1 MLGEED
7 SNKELEEAYSIGTGM
22 EESDKPD
29 RPLLPLPPPPRRMH
43 NTFVNPTPNYNT
55 SIGVGDD
62 MQLDDDLV
70 IVVGNGKESKQP
82 ERITSIF
89 NEMGSDREASRSSSS
104 NRDLGRHDSS
114 DGYGDDFEGQVNN
127 HNDHKYGYY
136 DHHHRIESR
145 SSSPQAQPLPSNK
158 NSNINKK
165 LGSAKRSMN
174 ELLQKALEEAAN
186 PGEDDAEP
194 EVLPLPSNGEEEEQ
208 YEQADEDDEGVE
220 EEEEATEGT
229 IAMAEG
235 EEGTAAAS
243 GAAAG
248 PKRLK
253 SRKASSENDMKR
265 SRRDPA
271 QLEAE
276 AKRLAILEEERR
288 VAALT
293 FDEDAL
299 APRVENMME
308 RAKYIP
314 LRLTY
319 EERKSLRMVN
329 AAVSV
334 SDYTN
339 VVDVAFK
346 NKVRRQHVQ
355 LQQIVALLTG
365 LVAGGSYPEGQDVLQ
380 TRNFKPYQ
388 QKLGE
393 QFEIARRYKITNPE
407 KLRSEYGKLVYLLQ
421 DTINPDVQPLL
432 GVNVVAPVK
441 TVYSLCQEK
450 GALALLDDK
459 LLATAT
465 EEILSDGGK
474 SRATVEMEIKRK
486 EKAVKKLVGK
496 YAKVSL
502 SSSYSGQSMRSW
514 NWSSYSSSS
523 SYLSYQDRQ
532 REEEEEEEMRRTR
545 VPTDM
550 SEDEVR
556 MCLYSISDNNSF
568 LNANKKPISD
578 CLALLEKFFGDAD
591 GESEGSAGLDPERSL
606 AIDLGQGG
614 SRLTHSHAMQFN
626 YVKQSLTLWSAI
638 MEDMYRLWHLAE
650 QDLLS
655 PDVTYELRN
664 TGQGLQRVQSSPR
677 VYRAMHEIL
686 ARTKQALG
694 NWIGSSVIHL
704 GDNNV
709 PNALSF
715 IDKYVQVAQ
724 ILGPLVNTLNQIDKA
739 CEEDTGLRAYMEA
752 YGGVEMAKRDIL
764 RDFFTHAFD
773 GSGGNND
780 FDAGSCIDG
789 RLTSAWNW
797 CSQIADKPFY
807 PLFRMTGFMS
817 FSGEFGER

>member
-1 MLGEED
+1 MDGNDND
-7 SNKELEEAYSIGTGM
+7 SDAEIEEAYSASKA
-22 EESDKPD
+22 EASSEQSDVSAG
-29 RPLLPLPPPPRRMH
+29 LPLPPAPRRMY
-43 NTFVNPTPNYNT
+43 NTFVNPKVNP
-55 SIGVGDD
+55 SIGVDD
-62 MQLDDDLV
+62 ASIEVDDEMQLDDDLV
-70 IVVGNGKESKQP
+70 GVAGNYSKQP
-82 ERITSIF
+82 ERITSNF
-89 NEMGSDREASRSSSS
+89 NEIGSDREASRSSSS

-114 DGYGDDFEGQVNN
+114 DGYGDDFEGQVINN
-127 HNDHKYGYY
+127 NDKYGHYD

-145 SSSPQAQPLPSNK
+145 SSSPPARPLPSNK
-158 NSNINKK
+158 NNSIINKN

-186 PGEDDAEP
+186 PGDDDEDP
-194 EVLPLPSNGEEEEQ
+194 EVLPLPSNGEEEEKD
-208 YEQADEDDEGVE
+208 EQANDDEGE
-220 EEEEATEGT
+220 DEEGT
-229 IAMAEG
+229 IVMAEG
-235 EEGTAAAS
+235 EKGTAA
-243 GAAAG
+243 AAAG
-248 PKRLK
+248 PKRQK
-253 SRKASSENDMKR
+253 SLKASNENDMKR
-265 SRRDPA
+265 TRRDPA
-271 QLEAE
+271 QIEAE

-299 APRVENMME
+299 APRVENMTE

-365 LVAGGSYPEGQDVLQ
+365 LVAGGSYSEGQDVLQ

-496 YAKVSL
+496 YAKVSA
-502 SSSYSGQSMRSW
+502 YSGQSTRSY

-523 SYLSYQDRQ
+523 YISYQDRQ
-532 REEEEEEEMRRTR
+532 REEDEEEEMRRTR

-591 GESEGSAGLDPERSL
+591 GDGDGDEEMEGSAGLDPERSL

-650 QDLLS
+650 EDLLS
-655 PDVTYELRN
+655 PEVTYELRN

-752 YGGVEMAKRDIL
+752 YGGVEKAKRDVL